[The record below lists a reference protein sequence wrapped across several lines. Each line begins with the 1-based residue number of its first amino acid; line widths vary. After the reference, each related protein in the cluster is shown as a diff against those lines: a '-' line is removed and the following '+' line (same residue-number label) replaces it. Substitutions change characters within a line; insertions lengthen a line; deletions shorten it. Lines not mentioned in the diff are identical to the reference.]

1 MWLLT
6 SLTLVRLGYIIT
18 FNIMNMIEQTII
30 QSTQRSVHDLFRVLA
45 HPARLAIL
53 QELRAGEQCVCHL
66 EASLGYRQA
75 YLSQQLGVL
84 RAAGLVED
92 RRDGWNIF
100 YRVCEPGI
108 YDVLG
113 AARALGMQSEGKLRR
128 AAKKP
133 CPCPKC
139 NQSQSN

>member
-1 MWLLT
+1 
-6 SLTLVRLGYIIT
+6 
-18 FNIMNMIEQTII
+18 MNMIKDTIPT
-30 QSTQRSVHDLFRVLA
+30 STTLAVNDLFRVLA

-53 QELRAGEQCVCHL
+53 EELRAGEQCVCHL
-66 EASLGYRQA
+66 EAVLGFRQA

-100 YRVCEPGI
+100 YRVSAPQV
-108 YDVLG
+108 YDVLQ
-113 AARALGMQSEGKLRR
+113 AAAALGVTSQGSNREQAEKL
-128 AAKKP
+128 

-139 NQSQSN
+139 KKHNSETLSYGANS